1 MPLPIAEIS
10 KEAINHTCIVVLR
23 YLHKYALSNLC
34 IEYIC
39 VNDGFL
45 IRYYVWACVLFPF
58 LFYIPKWFEA
68 EYLLDLPKACY
79 RLKEVSD
86 CLVTVGGNVSAVRD
100 RKLLNLARNL
110 VRDGKITKLL
120 SISCWNANATVTEQ
134 VRLRFLIKV
143 ELKS

>member
-10 KEAINHTCIVVLR
+10 KEAINHTCIVLR
-23 YLHKYALSNLC
+23 CLHKYVLSNLF

-86 CLVTVGGNVSAVRD
+86 CLVTVAGNVTAVRD
-100 RKLLNLARNL
+100 RKLNLAL
-110 VRDGKITKLL
+110 YGKITKLL

>member
-86 CLVTVGGNVSAVRD
+86 CLVTVAGNVSAVRD
-100 RKLLNLARNL
+100 RKLNLAL
-110 VRDGKITKLL
+110 YGKITKLL

>member
-1 MPLPIAEIS
+1 MPIAEIS

-23 YLHKYALSNLC
+23 SLHKYVLSNLC

-79 RLKEVSD
+79 RLKEASD
-86 CLVTVGGNVSAVRD
+86 CLVTVAGNVSAVRD
-100 RKLLNLARNL
+100 RKLNLAH
-110 VRDGKITKLL
+110 GKITKLL

-143 ELKS
+143 ELKF

>member
-23 YLHKYALSNLC
+23 SLHKYVLSNLC

-79 RLKEVSD
+79 RLKEASD
-86 CLVTVGGNVSAVRD
+86 CLVTVAGNVSAVRD
-100 RKLLNLARNL
+100 RKLNLSH
-110 VRDGKITKLL
+110 GKIIKLL

>member
-23 YLHKYALSNLC
+23 SLHKYVLSNLF

-79 RLKEVSD
+79 RLKELSD
-86 CLVTVGGNVSAVRD
+86 CLVTVAGNVTAVQARH
-100 RKLLNLARNL
+100 LNQLH
-110 VRDGKITKLL
+110 GSITKLL

-134 VRLRFLIKV
+134 VCQRFFI
-143 ELKS
+143 

>member
-86 CLVTVGGNVSAVRD
+86 CLVTVAGNVTAVRD
-100 RKLLNLARNL
+100 RKLNLAL
-110 VRDGKITKLL
+110 YGKITKLL

>member
-10 KEAINHTCIVVLR
+10 KEAINHTCIVLR
-23 YLHKYALSNLC
+23 YLHKYVLSNLF

-86 CLVTVGGNVSAVRD
+86 CLVTVAGNVTAVRD
-100 RKLLNLARNL
+100 RKHNQLH
-110 VRDGKITKLL
+110 GKITKLL
-120 SISCWNANATVTEQ
+120 SNSCWNANATVTEQ
-134 VRLRFLIKV
+134 VRRLRFLIHI
-143 ELKS
+143 S

>member
-10 KEAINHTCIVVLR
+10 KEAINHTCIVILR
-23 YLHKYALSNLC
+23 SLHKYVLSNLF

-86 CLVTVGGNVSAVRD
+86 CLVTVAGNVTAVRD
-100 RKLLNLARNL
+100 RKHNQLH
-110 VRDGKITKLL
+110 GKITKLL
-120 SISCWNANATVTEQ
+120 SNSCWNANATVTEQ
-134 VRLRFLIKV
+134 VRRLRFLIHI
-143 ELKS
+143 S

>member
-58 LFYIPKWFEA
+58 LFYIRKWFEA

-100 RKLLNLARNL
+100 RKLH
-110 VRDGKITKLL
+110 GKITKLL